1 MTLENLVEKLN
12 EGIKAIDLIAV
23 RNAIEELID
32 GEYID
37 RLQGE
42 YLFQDILNDWCTFPL
57 SSFKGVM
64 ASEQTHYS

>member
-1 MTLENLVEKLN
+1 MTLETSVEKLN
-12 EGIKAIDLIAV
+12 EGIKAIDLIVV

-42 YLFQDILNDWCTFPL
+42 YLFQDVLNDWCTFPL
-57 SSFKGVM
+57 SSFKG
-64 ASEQTHYS
+64 AGNNENQN